1 MKILSKVIFSIGILF
16 LVVCPVVAEEQDSL
30 SLDTTTVTAQKREEK
45 IQKVPVSI
53 TAFTQIELE
62 DAGVES
68 IADVIDMIPNMT
80 MDSGI
85 MGLSNVNI
93 RGIGSSTFTGKNP
106 VIIYLDGVPVDTVK
120 HSDIEMFDIERV
132 EVLRGP
138 QGTLYGKNAIGG
150 IINIITQKPDNTA
163 ASKITVQAGEDETYA
178 VKTFVN
184 GPIIKDKLFFGV
196 SGKYTET
203 RGFMKNDT
211 PGQDYYDAEENKNFK
226 ALLRWLPSDRLEV
239 NLHTGVDL
247 TRDGGSS
254 DIASDEVRYHESRDP
269 DDRCDSDIFNTALNV
284 NYTSG
289 FAKITSITTY
299 RDTETDTQ
307 INLSYLNTGYL
318 YNIDNTNSTSVTQEL
333 RIQSPKELGAMKWLA
348 GLYYSNEDEDYNDY
362 SNTYDTKSSYGY
374 NVKYNWPGDRGEK
387 TMAVFGQLT
396 IPLFSRLNL
405 TTGLR
410 YETIHKDINYKSQVT
425 RTDTGE
431 KLTSDV
437 EWSRDEDW
445 EALLPKGVF
454 SWDINKDVMVYFS
467 IAQGYLAG
475 GFNGWGDDPD
485 TATFDEQT
493 SWNYEIGAKTA
504 WFNNRLFFNSTLF
517 YIDIDDMHVWSNP
530 STGIWI
536 ASNAAKA
543 HSQGVEIEIKAKPL
557 QGLDI
562 TAALGWTDVE
572 FDDYKISDTSDYTG
586 NTPIQTPEYTFNLSA
601 QYRFNTGFFVRMEM
615 EGYGKT
621 YYNEENTLERSPFQL
636 YHAKI
641 GYETSNWEVYLYGN
655 NLSDKKYF
663 STINN
668 ERHTVGSPRTL
679 GVVASVR
686 F

>member
-1 MKILSKVIFSIGILF
+1 
-16 LVVCPVVAEEQDSL
+16 
-30 SLDTTTVTAQKREEK
+30 
-45 IQKVPVSI
+45 
-53 TAFTQIELE
+53 
-62 DAGVES
+62 
-68 IADVIDMIPNMT
+68 
-80 MDSGI
+80 
-85 MGLSNVNI
+85 
-93 RGIGSSTFTGKNP
+93 
-106 VIIYLDGVPVDTVK
+106 
-120 HSDIEMFDIERV
+120 
-132 EVLRGP
+132 
-138 QGTLYGKNAIGG
+138 
-150 IINIITQKPDNTA
+150 
-163 ASKITVQAGEDETYA
+163 
-178 VKTFVN
+178 
-184 GPIIKDKLFFGV
+184 
-196 SGKYTET
+196 
-203 RGFMKNDT
+203 
-211 PGQDYYDAEENKNFK
+211 
-226 ALLRWLPSDRLEV
+226 
-239 NLHTGVDL
+239 
-247 TRDGGSS
+247 
-254 DIASDEVRYHESRDP
+254 
-269 DDRCDSDIFNTALNV
+269 
-284 NYTSG
+284 
-289 FAKITSITTY
+289 
-299 RDTETDTQ
+299 
-307 INLSYLNTGYL
+307 
-318 YNIDNTNSTSVTQEL
+318 VTQEL